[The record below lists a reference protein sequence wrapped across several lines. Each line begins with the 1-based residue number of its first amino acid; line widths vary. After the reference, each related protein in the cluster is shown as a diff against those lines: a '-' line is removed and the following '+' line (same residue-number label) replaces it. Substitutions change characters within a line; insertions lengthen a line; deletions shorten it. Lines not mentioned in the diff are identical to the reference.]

1 MTKKSWENKPVT
13 GTRSLF
19 VSVIATLSAFG
30 VSFFL
35 KRCHVNGVFISFLL
49 TAYNIHGTELVLTIA

>member
-35 KRCHVNGVFISFLL
+35 KKQGAMLKVYLYHFF
-49 TAYNIHGTELVLTIA
+49 